1 MFLLSVIATNVTDSV
16 RKDYLHAVLHQ
27 SITFHETVFTSG
39 AFSLALSTHSNAIR
53 SGFAEKFGLSL
64 KCISTIIAAFAVAI
78 HSQWKLALVTATVI
92 PAAVL
97 AIGITGA
104 IDEKKEQDL
113 NSVKAEAATAA
124 EEVLSSI
131 RTVRALGAE
140 GKLSARYN
148 ALLNQATAVA
158 WSRLPIVGAQVGSY
172 MFALYG
178 AYALAFWYG
187 MHLYARHEAA
197 SSGAVIT
204 ALFSIMIGVNAFS
217 ELATHFSAFAKV
229 RSAGEELF
237 KIIDAV
243 SYERHRSNRIN
254 QMSDESQTDTEKSLD
269 LFHQDIQ
276 LQEVCFC
283 YPTRPD
289 IQALKNFD
297 LKIPAGK
304 TTALVGPS
312 GSGKS
317 TIVGLLLGWY
327 QVSTGTIKFGN
338 SSVADL
344 SVQKIRANIG
354 LVQQVCPKWL

>member
-1 MFLLSVIATNVTDSV
+1 MFMLSVIATSVAACV
-16 RKDYLHAVLHQ
+16 RKDYLHAVLYQ

-64 KCISTIIAAFAVAI
+64 KCISTIIAAFAVAL

-104 IDEKKEQDL
+104 IDEKKEEDL
-113 NSVKAEAATAA
+113 NNVKAEAATAA
-124 EEVLSSI
+124 EEVFSSI

-148 ALLNQATAVA
+148 SLLNQATALA

-172 MFALYG
+172 MFVLYG

-187 MHLYARHEAA
+187 MHLYARHEAK

-217 ELATHFSAFAKV
+217 ELATYFSAFTKV

-237 KIIDAV
+237 KIIDSD
-243 SYERHRSNRIN
+243 SYEKDRTSKID
-254 QMSDESQTDTEKSLD
+254 QMTDGSQTDAEKSLD
-269 LFHQDIQ
+269 LFYHDIQ
-276 LQEVCFC
+276 LQEVCFA

-289 IQALKNFD
+289 IQALKDFC

-317 TIVGLLLGWY
+317 TLVGLLLGWY
-327 QVSTGTIKFGN
+327 QVSTGSVTFGD
-338 SSVADL
+338 SSILDL
-344 SVQKIRANIG
+344 SIQKIRANIG
-354 LVQQVCPKWL
+354 LVQQVYSQ